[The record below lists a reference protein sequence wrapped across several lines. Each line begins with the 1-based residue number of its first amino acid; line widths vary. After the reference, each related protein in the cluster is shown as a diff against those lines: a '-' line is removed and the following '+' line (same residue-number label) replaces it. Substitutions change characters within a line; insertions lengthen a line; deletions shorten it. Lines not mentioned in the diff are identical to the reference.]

1 MSSSSV
7 LAALP
12 TPSVSISMTPTPD
25 HTKWVGAFHK
35 KQDFIDVVERGHERQ
50 ADSELRSAFRENT
63 KVSIVVQ
70 GCVKGEVT
78 SDLKVGFYFHSHSK
92 SSRERPGL
100 LPRQQPASAMSYP
113 VPLGDDVSLVNA
125 TKRSSFFC
133 PMSLLPASSL
143 NGANLI

>member
-70 GCVKGEVT
+70 GCVKGFESWFLFSLTFKIISRKTWPSPSTAT
-78 SDLKVGFYFHSHSK
+78 SISNV
-92 SSRERPGL
+92 
-100 LPRQQPASAMSYP
+100 LPSA
-113 VPLGDDVSLVNA
+113 
-125 TKRSSFFC
+125 TR
-133 PMSLLPASSL
+133 
-143 NGANLI
+143 